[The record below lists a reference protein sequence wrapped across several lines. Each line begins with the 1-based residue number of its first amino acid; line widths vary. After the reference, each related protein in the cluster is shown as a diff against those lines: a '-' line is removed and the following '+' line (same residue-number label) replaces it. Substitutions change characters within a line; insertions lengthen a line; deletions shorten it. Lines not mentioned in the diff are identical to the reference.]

1 MTADDEREVEEWL
14 EWMNTH
20 MEPPTRQQVREWFG
34 IGLEDF
40 PRFAQAG
47 LERELEKYR
56 KMLQVYSRCDDPEFD
71 DAGSQDRCPVRAG
84 AAVDCGLVGGGDA
97 AGAEVKV

>member
-56 KMLQVYSRCDDPEFD
+56 KMLQVYSRCDDPESTTLVRKI
-71 DAGSQDRCPVRAG
+71 DARCALVRQWIADWS
-84 AAVDCGLVGGGDA
+84 AVA
-97 AGAEVKV
+97 TQREPR